1 MLMLILAVNRPHLG
15 GRSTTSLETFQ
26 SQQQARG
33 RLGGLYTGC
42 NLIWLFW
49 PWMTG
54 TTLYFQEEGTN
65 SQARRARGAG
75 EEKWRRWR
83 RQGGARGGRRG
94 GAGGAA
100 QDRGRIR
107 PQRPS
112 QQDPLHVPWQ
122 RTLHLEVSDHL
133 GLKSKVT
140 AYIWSGFGL
149 IWSTVFWT
157 LWRLTE
163 QLTRRYS
170 ILFEAFYTFFCC
182 VHLCKR
188 CVSEFILAIDIDF
201 HAYTFLCAQ
210 TTK

>member
-1 MLMLILAVNRPHLG
+1 MHLG
-15 GRSTTSLETFQ
+15 GRSTTSLEIFQ

-49 PWMTG
+49 PWKTG

-75 EEKWRRWR
+75 EENWRRRR
-83 RQGGARGGRRG
+83 RQGGARGGGRG
-94 GAGGAA
+94 GGGGAA
-100 QDRGRIR
+100 QDRGRVR

-140 AYIWSGFGL
+140 KYIWSGFGL
-149 IWSTVFWT
+149 IWSTVSWT
-157 LWRLTE
+157 LWRLME
-163 QLTRRYS
+163 QSTKRYS
-170 ILFEAFYTFFCC
+170 ILFEAFYTFTL
-182 VHLCKR
+182 LCT
-188 CVSEFILAIDIDF
+188 SL
-201 HAYTFLCAQ
+201 
-210 TTK
+210 